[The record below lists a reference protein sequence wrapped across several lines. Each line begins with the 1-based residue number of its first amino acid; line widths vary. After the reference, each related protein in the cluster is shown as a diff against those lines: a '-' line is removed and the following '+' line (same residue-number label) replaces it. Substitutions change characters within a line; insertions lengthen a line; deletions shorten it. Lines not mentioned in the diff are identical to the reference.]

1 VLHCYI
7 IGNRSRGRQRKT
19 WMDNVKDD
27 LRTHINI
34 RDVTD
39 LTRGRTIW
47 RNLVQTRDVSLS
59 SGRERD

>member
-1 VLHCYI
+1 
-7 IGNRSRGRQRKT
+7 
-19 WMDNVKDD
+19 MDNVKDD

-59 SGRERD
+59 RGRERD